1 MPDIS
6 ISASVGKNGVNRQ
19 ADVKLVQQLI
29 NKNIGR
35 LTPLAPLKVDG
46 INGSRTIGA
55 ITEFQTRVVGMSRA
69 DGRVDPGGMT
79 LKSLNQ
85 GATFGGGNLPTENP
99 EKPKDNKLSNYRVSF
114 DHDVKTPDSIAGA
127 KGTNGLY
134 ESTVLV
140 GGKSFRGSIFPDN
153 MDVKGRIKDGTYSLY
168 LGFHKRGGGSEEPGA
183 DDLEVRTQGFRATLI
198 VNNDQSVPV
207 ISNNAGKKT
216 SSAIHVHNGF
226 RTKRYSDGCP
236 TIHPDDWKKFISIFL
251 DAFEDLEDWTSTSKY
266 VGKKIGVLEVKS

>member
-1 MPDIS
+1 MANVS

-29 NKNIGR
+29 NQNIGR
-35 LTPLAPLKVDG
+35 LTPLATLKVDG

-55 ITEFQTRVVGMSRA
+55 ISEFQTRVVGMARA
-69 DGRVDPGGMT
+69 DGRVDAGGKTLQELNKGAVPGAGYEQ
-79 LKSLNQ
+79 S
-85 GATFGGGNLPTENP
+85 ENSN
-99 EKPKDNKLSNYRVSF
+99 KPKDNTLASYRVTF
-114 DHDVKTPDSIAGA
+114 DHDGKTPDSVSGA
-127 KGTNGLY
+127 KGTDGLY
-134 ESTVLV
+134 ESTVMV
-140 GGKSFRGSIFPDN
+140 SGRSFRGSIYPDK

-168 LGFHKRGGGSEEPGA
+168 LGFHKRDGGAEEPEA

-207 ISNNAGKKT
+207 ISNNAGKVT

-226 RTKRYSDGCP
+226 RSKRYSDGCP

-251 DAFEDLEDWTSTSKY
+251 DAYDDLEDWTSTSKY